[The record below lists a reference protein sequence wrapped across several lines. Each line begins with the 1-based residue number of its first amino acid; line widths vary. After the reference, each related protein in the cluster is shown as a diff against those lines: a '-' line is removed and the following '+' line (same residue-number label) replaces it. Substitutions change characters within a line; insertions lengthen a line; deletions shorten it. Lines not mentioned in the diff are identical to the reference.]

1 MLYDK
6 SMLALDEG
14 TGHIQLGVVRCG
26 SCCTGRLSGA
36 PPARPV
42 RIVLARWFR
51 CCRPIRLANAL
62 LLARVALGQRF
73 GSRTAGLETL
83 WELLHPSVFGAMP
96 SRPVQIGLT
105 RWFRCCRPCPS
116 YQCFMTCPSCLWA
129 KVRVA
134 YSGACHYVGV
144 TVRVGFHGAAVS
156 AGPDCTHTLVSML
169 PPPSF
174 SSMLHGI
181 SKLSLVEGASRV
193 QRGVAHCG
201 RYCTRRISRRCR
213 HGWSRLYSH
222 GGFAAAALDLL
233 ANAL

>member
-1 MLYDK
+1 VARRGSCCIRWCSLRCRHGRSRLYSTHTVVSLPPPSSVSSMLYDK

-14 TGHIQLGVVRCG
+14 TDHTQLGVVRCG

-73 GSRTAGLETL
+73 GSRTAGLGTL
-83 WELLHPSVFGAMP
+83 CELLHPSVFGAMP

-105 RWFRCCRPCPS
+105 RWFRRCRPCPS
-116 YQCFMTCPSCLWA
+116 YQCFMTCPCCVWT

-134 YSGACHYVGV
+134 YSGA
-144 TVRVGFHGAAVS
+144 
-156 AGPDCTHTLVSML
+156 
-169 PPPSF
+169 
-174 SSMLHGI
+174 
-181 SKLSLVEGASRV
+181 
-193 QRGVAHCG
+193 
-201 RYCTRRISRRCR
+201 
-213 HGWSRLYSH
+213 
-222 GGFAAAALDLL
+222 
-233 ANAL
+233 